1 MRARTIKTYTAIAA
15 AAAAVS
21 FGAAAAVA
29 TSVGSAAAPASAT
42 AHASR
47 PVAASAATQSAAIM
61 SAPRDD
67 PHGSFDAG
75 DQRAVLCATAIEYG
89 LIM

>member
-29 TSVGSAAAPASAT
+29 TSVGSAAAPAS